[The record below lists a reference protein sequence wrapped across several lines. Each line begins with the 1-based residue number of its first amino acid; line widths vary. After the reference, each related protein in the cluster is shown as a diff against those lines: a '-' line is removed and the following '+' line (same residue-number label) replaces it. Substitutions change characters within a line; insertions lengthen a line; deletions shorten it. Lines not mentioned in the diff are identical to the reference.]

1 MRNTR
6 RRLFNRLM
14 IGVVTGCA
22 AVSIGLMFLIVGYV
36 TAKGITHISGD
47 FLTHEPAALGQPGGG
62 IKHALVGTL
71 ILVSIA
77 ISIAVPLGIGAG
89 IFLSEYASQRIA
101 LPLRFLADVL
111 TGIPSIVIG
120 VFIYSLIVLQY
131 GFSAIAGGVALAV
144 IMLPIVART
153 SEEALYLVP
162 RDQREAALA
171 LGTPKW
177 RVVMQVAL
185 PSAIPAVVTGCL
197 LATARAAGETAPL
210 LFTALGNN
218 FYSTNVKEPIAA
230 MPVIIYR
237 YALTPY
243 PELHNQAWATAF
255 ILVAFMLVLSAITRI
270 VVARSIRH

>member
-1 MRNTR
+1 MRNQR

-22 AVSIGLMFLIVGYV
+22 ALSVGIMFLIIGYV
-36 TAKGITHISGD
+36 TAKGVTHISVT
-47 FLTHEPAALGQPGGG
+47 FLTHEPTSLGEPGGG

-71 ILVSIA
+71 ILVTIA

-89 IFLSEYASQRIA
+89 IFVSEYASPRLA

-111 TGIPSIVIG
+111 TGVPSIVIG
-120 VFIYSLIVLQY
+120 VFIYSLIVIQY
-131 GFSAIAGGVALAV
+131 GFSALAGGVALAV

-177 RVVMQVAL
+177 RMILQIVL
-185 PSAIPAVVTGCL
+185 PTAAPAVVTGCL

-243 PELHNQAWATAF
+243 PSLHDQAWATAF
-255 ILVAFMLVLSAITRI
+255 ILVGVMLVLSAITRI
-270 VVARSIRH
+270 VVSRSIR